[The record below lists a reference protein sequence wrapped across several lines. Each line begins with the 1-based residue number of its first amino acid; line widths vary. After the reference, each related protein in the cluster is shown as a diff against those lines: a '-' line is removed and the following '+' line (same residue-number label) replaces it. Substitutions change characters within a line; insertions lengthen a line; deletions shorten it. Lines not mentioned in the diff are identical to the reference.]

1 MYRLLEDSSLTPSAF
16 DSYAALGKPCPPY
29 IDACRFASCSLVL
42 DTTPM
47 KKLPKFKNARWAA
60 KVAIPVGA
68 GRSKQ
73 KGNHIDFWPYAGFS
87 PDNVT
92 IAVVGI

>member
-1 MYRLLEDSSLTPSAF
+1 
-16 DSYAALGKPCPPY
+16 
-29 IDACRFASCSLVL
+29 
-42 DTTPM
+42 M